1 MINCNEDSH
10 RKFACRFPL
19 DTLES
24 NTMKRSFL
32 KLMAS
37 TVFLATPFTA
47 LAVDAAVAPAGPVLL
62 LTSDTLNAAI
72 TGQAGLNNAFKKEV
86 TTFAGKLKALL
97 ESTGRITIAK
107 DTTAIEL
114 TNTGHP
120 LAVALASLLPQQMSH
135 VGTVYWGPDA
145 SNNILITVDF
155 YPVIY
160 TTTTGWFKLGDKNY
174 GKKMLFLAAG
184 SGVPANTADRL
195 ATEFNEHLAT
205 TVFKQ

>member
-1 MINCNEDSH
+1 
-10 RKFACRFPL
+10 
-19 DTLES
+19 
-24 NTMKRSFL
+24 
-32 KLMAS
+32 MAS
-37 TVFLATPFTA
+37 TLFLATPFTA
-47 LAVDAAVAPAGPVLL
+47 LAADAAAAPAGPVLL

-86 TTFAGKLKALL
+86 ATFAGKLKSLL
-97 ESTGRITIAK
+97 ESTGRTTIAK

-135 VGTVYWGPDA
+135 VGTVYWGPDE
-145 SNNILITVDF
+145 SNNIMLTVDF

-160 TTTTGWFKLGDKNY
+160 TTTTGSYKLGEKNY

-184 SGVPANTADRL
+184 SGVPASTAERL
-195 ATEFNEHLAT
+195 ATEFSEHLAT
-205 TVFKQ
+205 TVFRQ

>member
-1 MINCNEDSH
+1 MKTY
-10 RKFACRFPL
+10 RTFACRIPL
-19 DTLES
+19 DNIES

-37 TVFLATPFTA
+37 ALFLATPFTA
-47 LAVDAAVAPAGPVLL
+47 LAADAAVAPAGPVLL

-86 TTFAGKLKALL
+86 ATFAGKLKSLL
-97 ESTGRITIAK
+97 ESTGRTAIVK
-107 DTTAIEL
+107 DTTAVEL

-120 LAVALASLLPQQMSH
+120 LAVAVASLLPQQMAY

-145 SNNILITVDF
+145 ANNILITVDF

-160 TTTTGWFKLGDKNY
+160 ANTTGSFKLGDKNY

-184 SGVPANTADRL
+184 SGVPANTAERL
-195 ATEFNEHLAT
+195 ATEFNAHLAT
-205 TVFKQ
+205 AVFRQ